1 MSTVRRPATT
11 GRCSRPST
19 REGSA
24 TTTSRSSS
32 TRRSSSAASP
42 TDDSS
47 SIRGSAT
54 RYGTSQRDMLRRF
67 PSRPSS
73 RTPSMPSKRRCW
85 AKPTWCASSG
95 GSTSSRRGSAR
106 SRSSL
111 SRACTA
117 RSPARRGASSGVRGR
132 RRAEAAREPRPSDAS
147 RRRASDPVGLSPEPT
162 RPRLG
167 GLRVAVVLKWPGL
180 GGAERQALVLARHL
194 REVEG
199 ASVEVQALTDAV
211 GRAVAAFRDA
221 GIPWQGRRG
230 RWRGSAPW
238 TVARLAR
245 AAASLRRARP
255 DVLLPYCDVPNV
267 VCSLVWRY
275 VGARTCVWSQR
286 DTLPFTLGESFVRRA
301 LETTPVIVSNSEH
314 GADFLAAH
322 GAARERIRVIA
333 NGVDLAPARETR
345 LEWRRRLGATKG
357 TVVVTAVAHFYPRK
371 GHETLLEAWRN
382 VLERADG
389 SRDRLTLVL
398 AGRPEGRREL
408 LE

>member
-1 MSTVRRPATT
+1 
-11 GRCSRPST
+11 
-19 REGSA
+19 
-24 TTTSRSSS
+24 
-32 TRRSSSAASP
+32 
-42 TDDSS
+42 
-47 SIRGSAT
+47 
-54 RYGTSQRDMLRRF
+54 
-67 PSRPSS
+67 
-73 RTPSMPSKRRCW
+73 
-85 AKPTWCASSG
+85 
-95 GSTSSRRGSAR
+95 
-106 SRSSL
+106 
-111 SRACTA
+111 
-117 RSPARRGASSGVRGR
+117 
-132 RRAEAAREPRPSDAS
+132 
-147 RRRASDPVGLSPEPT
+147 LSPEPT

-199 ASVEVQALTDAV
+199 ASVEVQALTDAD

-267 VCSLVWRY
+267 VCGLVWRY

-333 NGVDLAPARETR
+333 NGVDLAPARKTR

-389 SRDRLTLVL
+389 SRDGLTLVL

-408 LE
+408 LERLGRDLGVDDRVYFAGDVDDVAGLLAASDVGVLSTPADGAEGCSNAVLEMMSCGLPVVASDVPGVREALGPDAGALLVPPGDAARLGSALADLCADPDLRARVGRRNGARQPALFGRERMLEESVAAILDGLAARHARPPLA